1 MTDQRRRPGG
11 SQDELVFM
19 ALPDPAAR
27 EQFLATTGAG
37 RLRILTAI
45 ADAYATPWTTRF
57 SDTRQGPAAQD
68 GWYTQY
74 AE

>member
-1 MTDQRRRPGG
+1 MVGRAIWQ
-11 SQDELVFM
+11 EAM

-27 EQFLATTGAG
+27 EQFLATTGAS

-57 SDTRQGPAAQD
+57 GDTRQGPAAHD